1 MVFDTNNNIV
11 KLCAEGMMLE
21 GEGKPQEAHK
31 LFQQAW
37 QESINNY
44 EKCIAAHYLARHQH
58 SVADKLKWDKT
69 ALDMALQVTETDMKE
84 TLPSLYLNIGKCYE
98 DLNDT
103 MNALEN
109 YKTAKSFTLYLPDDE
124 YSKMIKSGIEK
135 AIIRL
140 QPVQSINN

>member
-37 QESINNY
+37 QQSISNY
-44 EKCIAAHYLARHQH
+44 EKCIAAHYVARHQH

-69 ALDMALQVTETDMKE
+69 ALDMALQVTEIDIKE
-84 TLPSLYLNIGKCYE
+84 MLPSLYLNIGKCYE
-98 DLNDT
+98 DLHDT
-103 MNALEN
+103 VHALEN

-124 YSKMIKSGIEK
+124 YSRMIKSGIEK

-140 QPVQSINN
+140 QPINL